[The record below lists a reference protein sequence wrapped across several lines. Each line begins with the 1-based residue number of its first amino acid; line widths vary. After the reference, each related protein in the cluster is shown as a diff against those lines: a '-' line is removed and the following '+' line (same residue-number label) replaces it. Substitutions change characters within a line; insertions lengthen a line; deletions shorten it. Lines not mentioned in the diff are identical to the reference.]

1 MPFFAHANFN
11 PRAPYGAR
19 LSRRPWARWPPH
31 FNPRAPYGA
40 RRPDRWRSCGPAY
53 FNPRAPYGARL
64 QVQILIR
71 TDKIISI
78 HAPHTGRDWLMV
90 PGILYTWEFQS
101 TRPIRGA
108 TRSCW
113 TPAAQ
118 SWHFNPRAPYGARHR
133 NYVAPRL
140 TELFQSTRP
149 IRGATGDVCR
159 LHSCAD
165 ISIHAP
171 HTGRD
176 FSRFWILCSS
186 IQFQSTRPIR
196 GATTPTAGRP
206 ANSRKFQSTRP
217 IRGATTTRPHS
228 ITSKEISIHAPHT
241 GRDSKNA

>member
-1 MPFFAHANFN
+1 MRHTQPHFN

-19 LSRRPWARWPPH
+19 LGLKPCKIICIYFNPRAPYGARLAWTTQERPPWY

-108 TRSCW
+108 TSGSC
-113 TPAAQ
+113 T
-118 SWHFNPRAPYGARHR
+118 SWPTVRYFNPRAPYGAR
-133 NYVAPRL
+133 P
-140 TELFQSTRP
+140 LF
-149 IRGATGDVCR
+149 G
-159 LHSCAD
+159 L
-165 ISIHAP
+165 
-171 HTGRD
+171 
-176 FSRFWILCSS
+176 
-186 IQFQSTRPIR
+186 
-196 GATTPTAGRP
+196 
-206 ANSRKFQSTRP
+206 
-217 IRGATTTRPHS
+217 
-228 ITSKEISIHAPHT
+228 
-241 GRDSKNA
+241 

>member
-1 MPFFAHANFN
+1 MSRFQSTRPIRGATCAQSIVEFAQDISIHAPHTGRDTPWSTPWTGSPYFNPRAPYGARLALIWRPAHDQNFNPRAPYGARPQARPGSSRSPNNFNPRAPYGARPCVAMPFFAHANFN

-108 TRSCW
+108 TSGSC
-113 TPAAQ
+113 T
-118 SWHFNPRAPYGARHR
+118 SWPTVRYFNPRAPYGAR
-133 NYVAPRL
+133 P
-140 TELFQSTRP
+140 LF
-149 IRGATGDVCR
+149 G
-159 LHSCAD
+159 L
-165 ISIHAP
+165 
-171 HTGRD
+171 
-176 FSRFWILCSS
+176 
-186 IQFQSTRPIR
+186 
-196 GATTPTAGRP
+196 
-206 ANSRKFQSTRP
+206 
-217 IRGATTTRPHS
+217 
-228 ITSKEISIHAPHT
+228 
-241 GRDSKNA
+241 

>member
-108 TRSCW
+108 TGSVSYHH
-113 TPAAQ
+113 PAAG
-118 SWHFNPRAPYGARHR
+118 P
-133 NYVAPRL
+133 
-140 TELFQSTRP
+140 
-149 IRGATGDVCR
+149 
-159 LHSCAD
+159 
-165 ISIHAP
+165 
-171 HTGRD
+171 
-176 FSRFWILCSS
+176 
-186 IQFQSTRPIR
+186 
-196 GATTPTAGRP
+196 
-206 ANSRKFQSTRP
+206 
-217 IRGATTTRPHS
+217 
-228 ITSKEISIHAPHT
+228 ISIHAPHT
-241 GRDSKNA
+241 GRDSISVCCSASSSVFQSTRPIRGATVQTLVCSQGLQDFNPRAPYGARP

>member
-108 TRSCW
+108 TEDSIGDRKGILD
-113 TPAAQ
+113 
-118 SWHFNPRAPYGARHR
+118 FNPRAPYGARR
-133 NYVAPRL
+133 VQYPI
-140 TELFQSTRP
+140 TIQQQDLFQSTRP
-149 IRGATGDVCR
+149 IRGATPFLCVVR
-159 LHSCAD
+159 LPRLYFNPRAPYGARLFKRLFVAKVYK

-176 FSRFWILCSS
+176 HKAVL
-186 IQFQSTRPIR
+186 
-196 GATTPTAGRP
+196 A
-206 ANSRKFQSTRP
+206 
-217 IRGATTTRPHS
+217 
-228 ITSKEISIHAPHT
+228 
-241 GRDSKNA
+241 

>member
-108 TRSCW
+108 TSGSC
-113 TPAAQ
+113 T
-118 SWHFNPRAPYGARHR
+118 SWPTVRYFNPRAPYGAR
-133 NYVAPRL
+133 PPTSL
-140 TELFQSTRP
+140 TPS
-149 IRGATGDVCR
+149 
-159 LHSCAD
+159 
-165 ISIHAP
+165 
-171 HTGRD
+171 
-176 FSRFWILCSS
+176 
-186 IQFQSTRPIR
+186 
-196 GATTPTAGRP
+196 RP
-206 ANSRKFQSTRP
+206 AYFNPRAP
-217 IRGATTTRPHS
+217 YGARRARAASLVSSPNFNPR
-228 ITSKEISIHAPHT
+228 APY
-241 GRDSKNA
+241 GARLCCGAAVPGPC

>member
-108 TRSCW
+108 THSSSVF
-113 TPAAQ
+113 T
-118 SWHFNPRAPYGARHR
+118 HD
-133 NYVAPRL
+133 L
-140 TELFQSTRP
+140 LFQSTRP
-149 IRGATGDVCR
+149 IRGATLSVTV
-159 LHSCAD
+159 ATTAVVP

-176 FSRFWILCSS
+176 
-186 IQFQSTRPIR
+186 PR
-196 GATTPTAGRP
+196 GTKFKVGDI
-206 ANSRKFQSTRP
+206 KFQSTRP
-217 IRGATTTRPHS
+217 IRGATWPNPVRP
-228 ITSKEISIHAPHT
+228 TP
-241 GRDSKNA
+241 